1 MARRESRETNVS
13 GFADYE
19 QYDATGLADL
29 VRRRQV
35 TPTELL
41 EAALERVQTRNAAGN
56 ASRPCR

>member
-1 MARRESRETNVS
+1 MARREWKETNVS

-35 TPTELL
+35 TPP
-41 EAALERVQTRNAAGN
+41 ALV
-56 ASRPCR
+56 S